1 MVILG
6 LTYLDRLEHARFFV
20 RTRLTLSANPMTL
33 RQAAPETHRVR
44 TANGF
49 LETAQ
54 AEPTR

>member
-1 MVILG
+1 
-6 LTYLDRLEHARFFV
+6 
-20 RTRLTLSANPMTL
+20 MTL
-33 RQAAPETHRVR
+33 RQAAPDTHRVR